1 MRKGKRLYVFVM
13 QLSSVFCSLLLIVLT
28 LKSKED
34 FYVNVCVY
42 VYFLFLLDFLF

>member
-34 FYVNVCVY
+34 FYLYVCVC
-42 VYFLFLLDFLF
+42 LFFISAGFFV